1 MNVSLVKLS
10 FLKKGFLT
18 KRKRAIELFIAPLL
32 LVLSRITFPYDSA
45 LQCPPLSSLSAIC
58 VSNQHRT
65 GLSAS
70 LL

>member
-1 MNVSLVKLS
+1 MKVSLVKLS

-18 KRKRAIELFIAPLL
+18 KRKRAIGFFIAPFL
-32 LVLSRITFPYDSA
+32 LVLSRITFSYDSA
-45 LQCPPLSSLSAIC
+45 LQSPPLSSLSAIC
-58 VSNQHRT
+58 VSNQHRA